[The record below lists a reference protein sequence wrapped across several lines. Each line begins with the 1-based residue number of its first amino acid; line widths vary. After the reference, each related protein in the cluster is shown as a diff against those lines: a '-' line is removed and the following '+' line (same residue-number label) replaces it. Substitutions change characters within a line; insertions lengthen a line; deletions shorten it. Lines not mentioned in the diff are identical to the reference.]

1 MNKIT
6 LFSTVLFAAVLLTA
20 CNKNEEAKNDVLKVP
35 ECTTPDSKLPIAF
48 VNLDTIISQYNV
60 AIEANEKLI
69 KKQEDARL
77 SINEKAQKWQAEVNE
92 FNRKLENNAFLSRE
106 RAEKEAQRLQ
116 KKESEL
122 QSLEQKLTQEL
133 LEEQQKMT
141 LQLRTAIDNAIKEF
155 NKDGRYHLILSTSA
169 MQETVIFS
177 LNGYDISAEILN
189 ILNKV
194 EE

>member
-6 LFSTVLFAAVLLTA
+6 LFSTVLFAAFLLTA
-20 CNKNEEAKNDVLKVP
+20 CNNKEEAKNEVLAVP
-35 ECTTPDSKLPIAF
+35 ECTTPESKLPIAF
-48 VNLDTIISQYNV
+48 VNIDTIISKYNV

-77 SINEKAQKWQAEVNE
+77 NINEKAQKWQAEVNE

-133 LEEQQKMT
+133 MEEQQAMSIK
-141 LQLRTAIDNAIKEF
+141 LRNEIDNAINEF

-177 LNGYDISAEILN
+177 LNGYDISADILE

>member
-6 LFSTVLFAAVLLTA
+6 LFSTVLFAAFLLTA
-20 CNKNEEAKNDVLKVP
+20 CNKNEETKNEVLTVP
-35 ECTTPDSKLPIAF
+35 ECATPDSKLPIAF

-177 LNGYDISAEILN
+177 LNGYDISADILAL
-189 ILNKV
+189 LNKV